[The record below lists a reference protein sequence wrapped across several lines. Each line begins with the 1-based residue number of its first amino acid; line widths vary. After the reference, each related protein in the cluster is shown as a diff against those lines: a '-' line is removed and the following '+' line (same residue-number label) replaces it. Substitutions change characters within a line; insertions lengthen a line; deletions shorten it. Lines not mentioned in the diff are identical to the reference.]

1 MKWKDSFKVNGDKET
16 SIMHVA
22 KVNVLMKYQKLPKF

>member
-1 MKWKDSFKVNGDKET
+1 MKWKDSFKVNRDKQT

-22 KVNVLMKYQKLPKF
+22 KVDVLMKY